1 MLVGFG
7 GNPAQQ
13 TATAGCHYIGDTVP
27 ITRRSIMFKL
37 GQRLNPN
44 LVLALNYNLKT
55 LRLAPAE
62 PKTGTAYAMPQDW
75 KAIKSQTQPLTK

>member
-1 MLVGFG
+1 
-7 GNPAQQ
+7 
-13 TATAGCHYIGDTVP
+13 
-27 ITRRSIMFKL
+27 MFKL
-37 GQRLNPN
+37 GQRINPN
-44 LVLALNYNLKT
+44 ALLVLNYNLKT